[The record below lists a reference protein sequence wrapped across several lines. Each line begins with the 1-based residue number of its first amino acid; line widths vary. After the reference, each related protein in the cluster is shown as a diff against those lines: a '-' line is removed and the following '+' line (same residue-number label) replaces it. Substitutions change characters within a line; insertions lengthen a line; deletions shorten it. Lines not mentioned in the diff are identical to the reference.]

1 MINPEYVTSET
12 KGMLTP
18 EFIEAH
24 FEWLD
29 GTNVTYYNGLQMKG
43 QEVTNKEKA
52 TSCTR

>member
-12 KGMLTP
+12 KNLLTA

-43 QEVTNKEKA
+43 LEPEVTHKNREDN
-52 TSCTR
+52 